1 MAKLSLRPLVLSLGM
16 MKLSLETVKLSCAL
30 PSGFLAESEPIIP
43 GSSGQWLMGN
53 IGTPYFGVDT
63 IGIQSGLS
71 NHQTTDLI
79 NNPFTNPPL
88 FPVS

>member
-1 MAKLSLRPLVLSLGM
+1 MVKLSLCPLVLSLGM

-53 IGTPYFGVDT
+53 IGTPSFGVDT
-63 IGIQSGLS
+63 VGIQSGLS
-71 NHQTTDLI
+71 NHQTANLM
-79 NNPFTNPPL
+79 NNPFPTPG
-88 FPVS
+88 